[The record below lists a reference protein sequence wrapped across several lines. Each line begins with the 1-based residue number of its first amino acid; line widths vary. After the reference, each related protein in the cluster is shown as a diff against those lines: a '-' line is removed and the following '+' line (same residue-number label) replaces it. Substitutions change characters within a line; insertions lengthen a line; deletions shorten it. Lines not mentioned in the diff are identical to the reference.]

1 MAVTKIKAIRGTS
14 VSYTHLD
21 VYKRQA
27 LTAMHQRHETILLV
41 LALSAERTVQS
52 QSCVKAAPVSYT
64 HLDVYKRQGLAC
76 GTEDCAGNPK
86 RGRAEKRAD
95 A

>member
-1 MAVTKIKAIRGTS
+1 MIQNYIENANFEDTGFGTKEK
-14 VSYTHLD
+14 
-21 VYKRQA
+21 
-27 LTAMHQRHETILLV
+27 LLYRV
-41 LALSAERTVQS
+41 
-52 QSCVKAAPVSYT
+52 P
-64 HLDVYKRQGLAC
+64 QGQIGNARLAC